1 MLKCCILASYLD
13 NIGSEDVV
21 DVVEPRRVGVE
32 VGQVPDL
39 HRVVELGRVS
49 PLLSRQRKVGEAGQE
64 NMGYISVLVLGS
76 CYKLHSHFRDLL
88 INF

>member
-1 MLKCCILASYLD
+1 MLECCILASYLD
-13 NIGSEDVV
+13 DIRGEDVV

-49 PLLSRQRKVGEAGQE
+49 PLLSRQRKVGEAGEE
-64 NMGYISVLVLGS
+64 NMGYMSVLA
-76 CYKLHSHFRDLL
+76 
-88 INF
+88 